1 MLLGYI
7 AGLLLIPKF
16 VSQQRYLAIS
26 AILGVLFSIGTYVT
40 TGYTSVAFVA
50 ALGFANAMM
59 WPAIFPLAIK
69 GLGRLTEFGSAFLI
83 MGIAG
88 GAVIPQLFA
97 HLKQTHD
104 FQAVFLCLMVPCYL
118 YILYYGAA
126 GHRVGQHAR
135 T

>member
-1 MLLGYI
+1 
-7 AGLLLIPKF
+7 
-16 VSQQRYLAIS
+16 
-26 AILGVLFSIGTYVT
+26 
-40 TGYTSVAFVA
+40 
-50 ALGFANAMM
+50 
-59 WPAIFPLAIK
+59 
-69 GLGRLTEFGSAFLI
+69 

>member
-1 MLLGYI
+1 
-7 AGLLLIPKF
+7 
-16 VSQQRYLAIS
+16 V
-26 AILGVLFSIGTYVT
+26 FSIGTYLT
-40 TGYTSVAFVA
+40 SGYVAVAFVA

-88 GAVIPQLFA
+88 GAVIPVLFA
-97 HLKQTHD
+97 HLKQHFD
-104 FQAVFLCLMVPCYL
+104 FQGVFVCLVVPCYL

-126 GHRVGQHAR
+126 GHRVGQHVR
-135 T
+135 D